1 SPIQA
6 SRASEGRCSWDSH
19 PARSGTCACGQ
30 QAGSAPSSQGPCL
43 PSSSVR
49 SYAGFYPQL
58 RYQVGNTYGRT
69 TAQLL
74 TDPSVRKSP
83 CSVLSPVSKPKF
95 IEDFSKPKPPLIP
108 YRDLVAPYIPHYT
121 GEPPARPRL
130 ALLPA
135 IAHTHPVHTGLKPYK
150 NFEILGRFPPHEEPP
165 EAENG
170 SREVLLP
177 AGFMPYPPYP
187 PCPPG
192 RKGDSKDFGHPG
204 LRLAYGEEG
213 WKSTTPAHKAPEP
226 AQLYHCRRDEYPPP
240 GHQQETLDV
249 GRFQRLPQ
257 LDHPNL
263 IQRKAISGYAGF
275 VPRFA
280 WVMGV
285 NYREGVTR
293 AMDEFDKSQFL
304 FKNPICA
311 LGERLPRTHWP
322 NTTIYNSQG
331 LIPFYMGFI
340 PSMQDNYA
348 LTFGNSTRRAYQ
360 KELERR
366 NQTL

>member
-1 SPIQA
+1 M
-6 SRASEGRCSWDSH
+6 
-19 PARSGTCACGQ
+19 
-30 QAGSAPSSQGPCL
+30 
-43 PSSSVR
+43 V

-83 CSVLSPVSKPKF
+83 CSVLSPISKPKF
-95 IEDFSKPKPPLIP
+95 IEDFSKSKPPLIP
-108 YRDLVAPYIPHYT
+108 CRDLTEPYIPHY
-121 GEPPARPRL
+121 
-130 ALLPA
+130 
-135 IAHTHPVHTGLKPYK
+135 TGLKPYK
-150 NFEILGRFPPHEEPP
+150 NFEILGRFPPQEVNAQEGPSG
-165 EAENG
+165 AENV
-170 SREVLLP
+170 SRQVLRP

-192 RKGDSKDFGHPG
+192 RKGDSRDFGHPG

-213 WKSTTPAHKAPEP
+213 WKSTTPVHEAPER
-226 AQLYHCRRDEYPPP
+226 AQLYHCRRDEHPPP
-240 GHQQETLDV
+240 AHQQETLDV
-249 GRFQRLPQ
+249 GRFHRLPQ

-263 IQRKAISGYAGF
+263 IQRKAISGWDTPAHPLPPGPIRKLTFREGAPTDFPDIPGDSYAGF

-285 NYREGVTR
+285 NYCDGVTQ
-293 AMDEFDKSQFL
+293 AMDEFDKNQFL
-304 FKNPICA
+304 IKNPICA

-322 NTTIYNSQG
+322 SNTIYNSKG

-348 LTFGNSTRRAYQ
+348 MTFGNSTRKAYQ

-366 NQTL
+366 DQTL

>member
-1 SPIQA
+1 MNFTAFWSKFI
-6 SRASEGRCSWDSH
+6 
-19 PARSGTCACGQ
+19 
-30 QAGSAPSSQGPCL
+30 
-43 PSSSVR
+43 VK
-49 SYAGFYPQL
+49 L

-83 CSVLSPVSKPKF
+83 CSVLSPISKPKF
-95 IEDFSKPKPPLIP
+95 IEDFSKSKPPLIP
-108 YRDLVAPYIPHYT
+108 CRDLVEPYIPHYT
-121 GEPPARPRL
+121 S
-130 ALLPA
+130 
-135 IAHTHPVHTGLKPYK
+135 LKPYK
-150 NFEILGRFPPHEEPP
+150 NFEILGRFPPQEVDAQVGPP
-165 EAENG
+165 EAENA
-170 SREVLLP
+170 SKEVLLP
-177 AGFMPYPPYP
+177 AGFMPYPPCP

-192 RKGDSKDFGHPG
+192 RKGDSEDFGHPG

-213 WKSTTPAHKAPEP
+213 WKSTTPVPKAPER
-226 AQLYHCRRDEYPPP
+226 AQLYHYRRDEHPPP
-240 GHQQETLDV
+240 ARQQETLDV
-249 GRFQRLPQ
+249 GRLQRLPQ
-257 LDHPNL
+257 LDRPNL

-285 NYREGVTR
+285 NYRKGVTQ

-304 FKNPICA
+304 VKNPVCA

-322 NTTIYNSQG
+322 GNTIYNSRG
-331 LIPFYMGFI
+331 LIPFYMGFV
-340 PSMQDNYA
+340 PSMQGNYA
-348 LTFGNSTRRAYQ
+348 LTFRNSTRRAYQ